1 VAEKPPML
9 VLETYDKN
17 LEFVRSKVLMSKD
30 ESFVYD
36 SNGTQFLKTAQFMT
50 NGSTLVVNVPN
61 VHIYFF
67 DMASGLCIGQNKSE
81 HILMCY
87 SNLTHSIYTIRSQG
101 NNQLLYEVA
110 FDNFLSA
117 KSKELKVVE
126 TFKQAQETYLKSV
139 LDTAALNS

>member
-1 VAEKPPML
+1 MAEKPPIL

-17 LEFVRSKVLMSKD
+17 FEFIRSKVLMSKD

-36 SNGTQFLKTAQFMT
+36 NNSTQFLKTAQFMT
-50 NGSTLVVNVPN
+50 NGSILVFNVPN
-61 VHIYFF
+61 VQIYFF

-87 SNLTHSIYTIRSQG
+87 SNLKHRIYKIRSHN

-126 TFKQAQETYLKSV
+126 TFKQA
-139 LDTAALNS
+139 